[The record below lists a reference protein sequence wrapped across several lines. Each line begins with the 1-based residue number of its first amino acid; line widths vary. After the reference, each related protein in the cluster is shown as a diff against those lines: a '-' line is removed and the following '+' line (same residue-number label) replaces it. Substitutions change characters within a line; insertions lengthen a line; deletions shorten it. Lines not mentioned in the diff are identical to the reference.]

1 MVDGVFF
8 DLDGTLVDTAP
19 DFHVILN
26 QLLEEAGHPPL
37 SAAAVRSQVS
47 NGARALVTL
56 GFGIAPGD
64 PGFDQRLEQ
73 LLNAY
78 EKRLDVDSTLFPG
91 FDRVLDHLDAQNIPW
106 GVITNKPVRF
116 TLPVL
121 RGLGLGDRVGPV
133 ICPDHVQHRKPDP
146 EGLLMACRATG
157 ADPARS
163 LYVGD
168 HERDIAAGRNA
179 GMLTVAATFGY
190 IEAGDDP
197 ADWQADF
204 MIDRA
209 EELLDILANNPFDST
224 RIRSPR

>member
-1 MVDGVFF
+1 MIDGVFF

-26 QLLEEAGHPPL
+26 QLLADAGRSPL
-37 SAAAVRSQVS
+37 TAAAVRSQVS

-56 GFGIAPGD
+56 AFGVAPDD
-64 PGFDQRLEQ
+64 PGFDARLEQ

-78 EKRLDVDSTLFPG
+78 EQRLDVDTVLFPG
-91 FDRVLDHLDAQNIPW
+91 MREVLKYLDDQSIPW

-121 RGLGLGDRVGPV
+121 RGLGLGERVGPV
-133 ICPDHVQHRKPDP
+133 ICPDHVTHRKPDP
-146 EGLLMACRATG
+146 EGLLLACRQCG
-157 ADPARS
+157 ASPARS

-179 GMLTVAATFGY
+179 GMVTVAATFGY

-197 ADWQADF
+197 ASWQADF
-204 MIDRA
+204 LIDHA
-209 EELLDILANNPFDST
+209 GELLDILAGDPLT
-224 RIRSPR
+224 AARKRSG